1 MKKREISELKKI
13 YRQLDDA
20 CKEANLQKCNEVR
33 KCLENFV
40 KCIDSNCHV
49 KNRYNDNRVMTMIP
63 PVLVADDVCRKIN
76 DKLTIFAIKREQP
89 LNLYD
94 KKLIK
99 KAASSL
105 SLKFNK

>member
-1 MKKREISELKKI
+1 MKKREISELNKI

-33 KCLENFV
+33 KCIE
-40 KCIDSNCHV
+40 SNYYV
-49 KNRYNDNRVMTMIP
+49 KNRYNDNRVMSMIS

-99 KAASSL
+99 KTASSL

>member
-1 MKKREISELKKI
+1 MEKREISELKKI

-33 KCLENFV
+33 KCLEIFV
-40 KCIDSNCHV
+40 KCIESNYYE
-49 KNRYNDNRVMTMIP
+49 NRYNDNRVMSMIS
-63 PVLVADDVCRKIN
+63 PVLLADDVCRKIN

>member
-1 MKKREISELKKI
+1 
-13 YRQLDDA
+13 
-20 CKEANLQKCNEVR
+20 
-33 KCLENFV
+33 
-40 KCIDSNCHV
+40 
-49 KNRYNDNRVMTMIP
+49 MTMIP

-105 SLKFNK
+105 FLKFNK